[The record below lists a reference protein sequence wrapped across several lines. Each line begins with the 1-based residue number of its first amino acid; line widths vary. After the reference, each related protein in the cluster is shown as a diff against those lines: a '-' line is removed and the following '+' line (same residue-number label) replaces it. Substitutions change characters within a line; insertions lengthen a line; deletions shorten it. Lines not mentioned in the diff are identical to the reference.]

1 MAGNVITVG
10 AKIELTRLNARKKQ
24 NTEGMK
30 VYYSKVLDI
39 IEDEDGMVIKAA
51 VPLDEGRIVPLAVGA
66 EYDAYFSEGSS
77 IYAGPCRITGRS
89 KDMNIYT
96 MDIVLI
102 GDLHRVQ
109 RRGFYRLP
117 CSRSVKVQVLTDFQ
131 AAGYERTHQWNEKL
145 FQNARPVLEATLI
158 DLSGGGI
165 RMHSGIHYEK
175 ESLVR
180 VFLDIICN
188 DEPKQLELLGEVVMS
203 YSLENDR
210 SIYETRVQFKAVPNE
225 ITEMI
230 VKYIF
235 MEQRITQQKLRR

>member
-1 MAGNVITVG
+1 MNLNGGKRYNSWG
-10 AKIELTRLNARKKQ
+10 NARKKQ

-117 CSRSVKVQVLTDFQ
+117 CSRPVKVQVLTDFQ

>member
-1 MAGNVITVG
+1 
-10 AKIELTRLNARKKQ
+10 
-24 NTEGMK
+24 MK

-117 CSRSVKVQVLTDFQ
+117 CSRPVKVQVLTDFQ

-235 MEQRITQQKLRR
+235 MSFERPVILHGPAYILLPSEK

>member
-10 AKIELTRLNARKKQ
+10 AKIELTKLNARKKQ
-24 NTEGMK
+24 NTEGLK

-39 IEDEDGMVIKAA
+39 VEDEDGMVIKAA
-51 VPLDEGRIVPLAVGA
+51 VPMNEGHIVPLAVGA
-66 EYDAYFSEGSS
+66 EYDAYFSAGST
-77 IYAGPCRITGRS
+77 IYAGPCKITGRS

-96 MDIVLI
+96 MDLVLTD
-102 GDLHRVQ
+102 DLQRVQ

-117 CSRSVKVQVLTDFQ
+117 CDKPIKMQVLTEFQ

-145 FQNARPVLEATLI
+145 FQNAKPVLAATLV

-165 RMHSGIHYEK
+165 RVHSDVHYEK

-180 VFLDIICN
+180 VFLDIVHN

-210 SIYETRVQFKAVPNE
+210 STYETRVQFKSVPNE
-225 ITEMI
+225 VTEMI

-235 MEQRITQQKLRR
+235 MEQRITQQKLRG